1 MKKFYIPYI
10 VFSIIL
16 LTLFVIN
23 LNSAPKEI
31 PIEEKNESIKAEEKT
46 TEIKNVV
53 EDTKTESSHYTVKAS
68 ENNIFLYDKNNNVI
82 KKLDI
87 DYANLR
93 EYDKNQFINGIRVMS
108 MDDVYLLLEDF
119 SN

>member
-10 VFSIIL
+10 VFCIIL

-23 LNSAPKEI
+23 LNSAPRKNPAGEKKEYV
-31 PIEEKNESIKAEEKT
+31 KAEEKY
-46 TEIKNVV
+46 TEIKN
-53 EDTKTESSHYTVKAS
+53 DSKDIKTESNYYTVKAN
-68 ENNIFLYDKNNNVI
+68 ENNIFLYDKNNNI
-82 KKLDI
+82 IEKLDI

-93 EYDKNQFINGIRVMS
+93 EYDKNQFINGIRVTS
-108 MDDVYLLLEDF
+108 MNDVYLLLEDF